1 MEDARR
7 AEIDVLK
14 ELNIDPKALKELT
27 PAIEKLVQTRVD
39 ELLVERG
46 EALRQ
51 LPSQSE
57 KPKQDISWYV
67 PAADTGRGM
76 PAAVCS
82 CGDAK
87 YHMQV
92 KKLHRWAQKHAE
104 RTGHRMANANDIPKE
119 ETDV

>member
-27 PAIEKLVQTRVD
+27 PAIEKLVQTKVD

-67 PAADTGRGM
+67 PAADTGR
-76 PAAVCS
+76 
-82 CGDAK
+82 
-87 YHMQV
+87 
-92 KKLHRWAQKHAE
+92 R
-104 RTGHRMANANDIPKE
+104 
-119 ETDV
+119 